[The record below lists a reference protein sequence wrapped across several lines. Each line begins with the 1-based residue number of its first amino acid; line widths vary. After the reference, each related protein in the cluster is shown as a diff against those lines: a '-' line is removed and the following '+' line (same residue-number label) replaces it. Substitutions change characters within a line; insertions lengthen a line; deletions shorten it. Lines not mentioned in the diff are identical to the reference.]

1 MGVYLPLSTKKVY
14 AKFAETAILKLSSF
28 IYFRQK
34 KAEYYDR
41 TIQRTEAQEN
51 KNRADP

>member
-1 MGVYLPLSTKKVY
+1 MGGYLPLSIKKVY
-14 AKFAETAILKLSSF
+14 AKFAETAILKLCLYT
-28 IYFRQK
+28 YFRQK
-34 KAEYYDR
+34 KAEYDDR